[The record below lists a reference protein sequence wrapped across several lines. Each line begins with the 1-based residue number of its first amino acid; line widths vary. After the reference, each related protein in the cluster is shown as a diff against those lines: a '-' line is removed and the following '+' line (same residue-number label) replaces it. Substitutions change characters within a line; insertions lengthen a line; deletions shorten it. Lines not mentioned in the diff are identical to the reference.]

1 MLCGWWFYNPM
12 PAAVSAVTDIQRALN
27 VIRSIERDAAVET
40 RLAAL
45 ALITGTAADIARELR
60 AVDQRPQKRAA
71 GKGTSRPKPV
81 PVPKPQAA
89 PKAAAPD
96 TPISVVRKPR
106 PFTEPE
112 LASSPIETL

>member
-1 MLCGWWFYNPM
+1 M

-45 ALITGTAADIARELR
+45 ALITGTAADIARELHG
-60 AVDQRPQKRAA
+60 VDQRPQKRAA
-71 GKGTSRPKPV
+71 AKPTVKAKHKPAMPKPL
-81 PVPKPQAA
+81 PIPKPPA
-89 PKAAAPD
+89 PTKPVS
-96 TPISVVRKPR
+96 PSKPLQPQRKPK

-112 LASSPIETL
+112 L